1 MENPL
6 KKIEELALILPGKDA
21 KSVKDFID
29 KRDFQSVLEIVESDI
44 YKAGKNRKQDE
55 LLDDY
60 SVALEELKGELLT
73 YMSYLNL
80 PYDSYNYDIY

>member
-21 KSVKDFID
+21 KLVKDFID

-44 YKAGKNRKQDE
+44 YKAGQRQRD
-55 LLDDY
+55 LSLF
-60 SVALEELKGELLT
+60 G
-73 YMSYLNL
+73 
-80 PYDSYNYDIY
+80 